1 MRRKNNW
8 TNGHGGARIKRCLK
22 SKNTK
27 ERFYMKRNILFSA
40 FVLLVLAVFL
50 AGCVSSEPVSQP
62 TRSSASLRAETI
74 VKNTVDA
81 ETSSSNAKKN
91 SSGSSAAKNAV
102 QGAGNSAAGNAKS
115 TNLTRSDVRNFIDN
129 YDAIFAIMN
138 EESSMSYDEYEAELD
153 RYGISGP
160 NRAMK
165 VAMIVRCQSVLMFDA
180 EVQADPETAQILK
193 SMGMDPMAEMR
204 AETNADDLATVK
216 PFYSELY
223 VLFND

>member
-1 MRRKNNW
+1 MKLV
-8 TNGHGGARIKRCLK
+8 KRVPRL
-22 SKNTK
+22 
-27 ERFYMKRNILFSA
+27 ELRDAFYQDGL
-40 FVLLVLAVFL
+40 
-50 AGCVSSEPVSQP
+50 VSQS

-81 ETSSSNAKKN
+81 ETSSSTAKKN

-102 QGAGNSAAGNAKS
+102 QGAGNSVAGNAKS

-138 EESSMSYDEYEAELD
+138 EESDMSYDEYEAQLD

-165 VAMIVRCQSVLMFDA
+165 VAMIVRCQSVLMYDA
-180 EVQADPETAQILK
+180 ELQADPETAKILK

-204 AETNADDLATVK
+204 SETNADDMATVK
-216 PFYSELY
+216 PFYGELC
-223 VLFND
+223 VLFDD